1 MIKSAGDGAIGG
13 VENCAIEASREW
25 TGDDMINGALAGDST
40 TDGAKDGMIN
50 GALDCAID

>member
-1 MIKSAGDGAIGG
+1 MIKSAGDGAISGA
-13 VENCAIEASREW
+13 EDCAIEASREW